1 MSYESISKL
10 YFDLFAEHQALN
22 DQYRVLQHQYNI
34 DSNAANAR
42 WDTAKAQYDELWQ
55 HNERSQ
61 AAADA
66 VKAELA
72 TLVNVQ
78 AHNAHLSQY
87 NMYMS
92 NSVAFLEQTADN
104 SEQRWMRDV
113 ATIRMQNTNIVQCLE
128 NQLTNVNKNLLD
140 ANSVIHRLQ
149 GEIAAGDKTR
159 KKLSRKVRTAEN
171 ELALCSDAV
180 VHPEDPSWYDECQ
193 KLKKERTYVMW
204 LHVFACMLIALFY
217 VCCYLYNKYK
227 HLQ

>member
-1 MSYESISKL
+1 MSFESISDL
-10 YFDLFAEHQALN
+10 YFVLFAEHQALS

-42 WDTAKAQYDELWQ
+42 WEAAKAQYDQLLQ

-66 VKAELA
+66 AKAELV

-92 NSVAFLEQTADN
+92 NSIAFLEQAADN
-104 SEQRWMRDV
+104 SDQRWMRDV
-113 ATIRMQNTNIVQCLE
+113 STIRTKNTEIVEYLE

-140 ANSVIHRLQ
+140 ANSVIQRLQ

-159 KKLSRKVRTAEN
+159 KKLYRKVRTVEN
-171 ELALCSDAV
+171 ELGLCSDTE

-193 KLKKERTYVMW
+193 VLKKERTYVMW
-204 LHVFACMLIALFY
+204 LHVFACMLIGLFY
-217 VCCYLYNKYK
+217 GCSYLYNKYN